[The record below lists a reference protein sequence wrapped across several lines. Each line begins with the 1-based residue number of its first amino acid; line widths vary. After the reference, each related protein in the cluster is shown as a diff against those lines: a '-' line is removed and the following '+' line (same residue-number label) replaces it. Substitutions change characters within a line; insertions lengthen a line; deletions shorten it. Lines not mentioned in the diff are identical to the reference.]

1 MSPMHKRARP
11 ALPPGAVDRRAGVRG
26 ALRHT
31 LPGRAIVIGLAI
43 KAGVFLIRL
52 AVGPGGNVPT
62 FVAVVDTVAGLVAAV
77 GLTYFAARLI
87 VLAKRRL
94 LWRVR
99 RKLILSY
106 VFIGFV
112 PALLLVAFS
121 LLCGFLLFYNF
132 SSYLVQSRLRALA
145 EQGRFIAQSTALEI
159 QRTGGRDTASI
170 LTRRQANAGSQY
182 PDMSIAVVPVDVVC
196 GSADKPQP
204 VSGNPQAAIRNPQS
218 DLRNSQPAIRMQM
231 SGPWTHLDPPRELPA
246 WIDCSGFSGVLAYSH
261 RRAVAGDD
269 EDTHLLVRGVAFP
282 DSPRPG
288 YAVVVDLLV
297 NDAIRQQLR
306 KDTGVELKTVT
317 AAPPREGSP
326 ARPLAG
332 HDGGDQRGPASL
344 TTPGILSALPSLM
357 EYRDWST
364 GETGP
369 LTLTTSLSVAELYD
383 NISAAQGSVG
393 RTFGQGLLLVL
404 FVIGALFLVIE
415 AMALV
420 VGFALA
426 KSLTGSVHA
435 LFTGTERVRQ
445 GDFTH
450 KIEVRTEDQLGE
462 LAGSFNSMTA
472 SIEDLLQQAAEK
484 KRLEEELR
492 IAHEIQMSLLPQ
504 GPLLM
509 EGLSVTALCV
519 PAREVGG
526 DYYDF
531 LPLGDQ
537 RVGVLIADVS
547 GKGTSAALYMAE
559 LKGLVLSLSEI
570 HASPR
575 DLLIAANRIIAHH
588 LDARS
593 FITMTYA
600 VIDLRARTM
609 TYARAG
615 HTPLIYVPGACA
627 HGAPRRVQI
636 LAPDGMVVGLKL
648 DNGEMFVRHLVEET
662 IALQPGDLYLLFTD
676 GISEA
681 MNARDD
687 LFGETR
693 LGQLVETHAHLPSE
707 ELRERMLREIAAFVG
722 DAPQHD
728 DMTMILV
735 KVDEIG
741 AAAATISPQLAESA
755 EVR

>member
-1 MSPMHKRARP
+1 MSPTHRRP
-11 ALPPGAVDRRAGVRG
+11 LPPLPPGAADRRAGVRG
-26 ALRHT
+26 ALLHT
-31 LPGRAIVIGLAI
+31 LPGRVIVVGLGIKLVVAIVAAALGDAQ
-43 KAGVFLIRL
+43 VPSFLR
-52 AVGPGGNVPT
+52 
-62 FVAVVDTVAGLVAAV
+62 VVDTVAGLAAAV
-77 GLTYFAARLI
+77 GLAYFAGRLI

-132 SSYLVQSRLRALA
+132 SSYLVQSRLRALS
-145 EQGRFIAQSTALEI
+145 EQARFFAQSTALEI
-159 QRTGGRDTASI
+159 QRAGGRDVPSI
-170 LTRRQANAGSQY
+170 IVRRQTNGSDQY
-182 PDMSIAVVPVDVVC
+182 PDMSMAVVPLNRVC
-196 GSADKPQP
+196 DAPPPAGAPAPAS
-204 VSGNPQAAIRNPQS
+204 S
-218 DLRNSQPAIRMQM
+218 SQIQI
-231 SGPWTHLDPPRELPA
+231 SGPWTHLDPPRQVPS
-246 WIDCSGFSGVLAYSH
+246 WIDCAGFSGVLAYSH
-261 RRAVAGDD
+261 RRAATTGDD
-269 EDTHLLVRGVAFP
+269 DTHLLVRGVAFP

-288 YAVVVDLLV
+288 YAVIVDILV
-297 NDAIRQQLR
+297 NDAIREQLR
-306 KDTGVELKTVT
+306 KETGVELKSVA
-317 AAPPREGSP
+317 AAPPRAGLA
-326 ARPLAG
+326 ARPLVG
-332 HDGGDQRGPASL
+332 RDGGDDDQPGRL
-344 TTPGILSALPSLM
+344 TSPGLLGALRSLM
-357 EYRDWST
+357 EYRDWDS
-364 GETGP
+364 GETGAM
-369 LTLTTSLSVAELYD
+369 TMTTALSVAELYD
-383 NISAAQGSVG
+383 NISAAQGSAG

-404 FVIGALFLVIE
+404 FVIGALFLIIEVI
-415 AMALV
+415 ALV
-420 VGFALA
+420 AGFALA
-426 KSLTGSVHA
+426 KSLTGSVHQ

-450 KIEVRTEDQLGE
+450 KIDVKSEDQLGE

-472 SIEDLLQQAAEK
+472 SIEDLLRQAAEK

-575 DLLIAANRIIAHH
+575 HLLIAANRIISHH

-615 HTPLIYVPGACA
+615 HTPLIYVPGVCA
-627 HGAPRRVQI
+627 QGADRQVQI
-636 LAPDGMVVGLKL
+636 LVPDGMVVGLKL
-648 DNGEMFVRHLVEET
+648 DNGEMFERHLVEET
-662 IALQPGDLYLLFTD
+662 IPLQAGDLYLLFTD

-687 LFGETR
+687 LFGEAR
-693 LGQLVETHAHLPSE
+693 LGQFVETHAHLPSE

-735 KVDEIG
+735 KVDELTG
-741 AAAATISPQLAESA
+741 AASIKAELAETA
-755 EVR
+755 

>member
-1 MSPMHKRARP
+1 M
-11 ALPPGAVDRRAGVRG
+11 L
-26 ALRHT
+26 HT
-31 LPGRAIVIGLAI
+31 LPGRAIVIGLAV
-43 KAGVFLIRL
+43 KL
-52 AVGPGGNVPT
+52 AVLFVGLASGGVPP
-62 FVAVVDTVAGLVAAV
+62 FFAVVDTMAGLAAAV
-77 GLTYFAARLI
+77 GLAYFAFRLI

-121 LLCGFLLFYNF
+121 LLCGFLLFYSF
-132 SSYLVQSRLRALA
+132 SGYLVQSRLSALSERA
-145 EQGRFIAQSTALEI
+145 GFIAQSTALEI
-159 QRTGGRDTASI
+159 QRSSGRDVVAI
-170 LTRRQANAGSQY
+170 IERRQQAEAEKY
-182 PDMSIAVVPVDVVC
+182 PDISIVVVPIVHTC
-196 GSADKPQP
+196 GSHEFQIP
-204 VSGNPQAAIRNPQS
+204 VS
-218 DLRNSQPAIRMQM
+218 DLRIQRA
-231 SGPWTHLDPPRELPA
+231 GPWAHVEPPRTIPS
-246 WIDCSGFSGVLAYSH
+246 WIDCPGFAGVLAYSH
-261 RRAVAGDD
+261 RRETAADD
-269 EDTHLLVRGVAFP
+269 THTHLLVRGLAFP
-282 DSPRPG
+282 DAPRAG

-297 NDAIRQQLR
+297 NDAIRKQLR
-306 KDTGVELKTVT
+306 KETGVELKSVV
-317 AAPPREGSP
+317 AVPPKKP
-326 ARPLAG
+326 TDARPLNG
-332 HDGGDQRGPASL
+332 RDGDDADPSPPSATPGALSKL
-344 TTPGILSALPSLM
+344 TTLM
-357 EYRDWST
+357 DYRDWLS
-364 GETGP
+364 GETGA
-369 LTLTTSLSVAELYD
+369 LTAAITLSVSELYD
-383 NISAAQGSVG
+383 QISPAQGSVG
-393 RTFGQGLLLVL
+393 RTFSQGLLLVL
-404 FVIGALFLVIE
+404 FVIGALFLIIE

-420 VGFALA
+420 AGFALA

-450 KIEVRTEDQLGE
+450 KIAVRSEDQLGE
-462 LAGSFNSMTA
+462 LALSFNSMTA
-472 SIEDLLQQAAEK
+472 SIEDLLRQAAEK

-504 GPLLM
+504 GPLVM

-531 LPLGDQ
+531 LPLGPH

-570 HASPR
+570 HPSPR
-575 DLLIAANRIIAHH
+575 EMLIALNRIIANH

-600 VIDLRARTM
+600 IVDLRARTI

-615 HTPLIYVPGACA
+615 HTPLIYVPGICA
-627 HGAPRRVQI
+627 AGAQRQVRI
-636 LAPDGMVVGLKL
+636 LVPDGMVVGLKL
-648 DNGEMFVRHLVEET
+648 DSGEMFERHLVEET
-662 IALQPGDLYLLFTD
+662 IPLQSGDLYLLFTD

-687 LFGETR
+687 LFGESR
-693 LGQLVETHAHLPSE
+693 LGRLVETHAHLPSE
-707 ELRERMLREIAAFVG
+707 ELRERVLREIAAFVG

-728 DMTMILV
+728 DMTMILL
-735 KVDEIG
+735 KVDELPS
-741 AAAATISPQLAESA
+741 AAGRVDAELAELT
-755 EVR
+755 E

>member
-1 MSPMHKRARP
+1 MSPMHKRARLP
-11 ALPPGAVDRRAGVRG
+11 LPPGAVDRRAGVRG
-26 ALRHT
+26 ALLHT

-43 KAGVFLIRL
+43 KAVVFLIRL
-52 AVGPGGNVPT
+52 AVGSGGTVPT

-121 LLCGFLLFYNF
+121 LLCGFLLVYNF

-145 EQGRFIAQSTALEI
+145 EQARFFAQSTALEI
-159 QRTGGRDTASI
+159 QRAGGRDMASV
-170 LTRRQANAGSQY
+170 LARRQANAGSQY
-182 PDMSIAVVPVDVVC
+182 PDMSIAVVPVDQVC
-196 GSADKPQP
+196 GSADKPQSDP
-204 VSGNPQAAIRNPQS
+204 RNPQS
-218 DLRNSQPAIRMQM
+218 AAIHNPKSDIRNQI
-231 SGPWTHLDPPRELPA
+231 SGPWTHLDPPRDLPA

-261 RRAVAGDD
+261 RRVVAGDD

-317 AAPPREGSP
+317 AALPRDGSP

-332 HDGGDQRGPASL
+332 RDGGDQRGPASL
-344 TTPGILSALPSLM
+344 MTPGILSALPSLM

-404 FVIGALFLVIE
+404 FVIGALFLIIE

-420 VGFALA
+420 AGFALA

-472 SIEDLLQQAAEK
+472 SIEDLLRQAAEK

-509 EGLSVTALCV
+509 AGLSVTALCV

-570 HASPR
+570 HTSPR

-627 HGAPRRVQI
+627 HGATRQVQI

-648 DNGEMFVRHLVEET
+648 DNGEMFARHLVEET

-687 LFGETR
+687 LYGETR

-735 KVDEIG
+735 KVDEVG
-741 AAAATISPQLAESA
+741 TAAATISPQLAESA